1 MLTLEKGV
9 GLECFRVHNINECL
23 FTSLSA
29 VLAAH
34 QEADSP
40 HTLFFFSHLS
50 LVFVMDVLLVTG
62 SCNSKDMHAYLVS
75 QHPRSLLTS
84 EKIWNE
90 KFGKKKRKRNLHEGS
105 VKLKK
110 AMYSLYCKFKRMSL
124 HKTSE
129 ILSDTSDTELVTA
142 DFLVH

>member
-1 MLTLEKGV
+1 M
-9 GLECFRVHNINECL
+9 CFY
-23 FTSLSA
+23 LSKCSA
-29 VLAAH
+29 CCSSRSKLSTYSFLLLPLVLSVCH
-34 QEADSP
+34 GC
-40 HTLFFFSHLS
+40 
-50 LVFVMDVLLVTG
+50 VLLVTG
-62 SCNSKDMHAYLVS
+62 SCSSKDMHAYLIS

-90 KFGKKKRKRNLHEGS
+90 KFEKKKRKRNLHEGS

-142 DFLVH
+142 DFLVY